1 MLWNVFAAP
10 PFSLEARQWCYPFA
24 GCTPY
29 RGYFSRDA
37 ALRAAQRFADEGLE
51 TYVGGVAAYSTLGWF
66 DDPLLSTFI
75 HWPEA
80 ELAELLIHETAHRR
94 LWVADDVPLNEAF
107 ASFVGEE
114 GARQWFAVQGPVRR
128 VRGASAKAGGVAPA
142 DRVADGGENPPR
154 NPVWPNGGRRP
165 SHPPKRS

>member
-1 MLWNVFAAP
+1 MVPSVRRLHPLSGLLLARRRANGARRRNV
-10 PFSLEARQWCYPFA
+10 
-24 GCTPY
+24 
-29 RGYFSRDA
+29 SRA
-37 ALRAAQRFADEGLE
+37 EGLE

-114 GARQWFAVQGPVRR
+114 GARQWFAIQGRTDEFAAHGQRQAEWRR
-128 VRGASAKAGGVAPA
+128 LTGLLMEAKTRLAALYGQTRATDP
-142 DRVADGGENPPR
+142 
-154 NPVWPNGGRRP
+154 
-165 SHPPKRS
+165 